1 MSSVSSVFRPYGL
14 QTPETGLLTFR
25 PSKKGRGGAPLPISL
40 IRPIR
45 LIRLISPIG
54 PIRLIALYLTPYT
67 LHLTPSLPSS
77 RRPASGVRCP
87 ISPICLI
94 GLILQQKM
102 QNLLYKFGTFE
113 KKWYICSRNDSR

>member
-1 MSSVSSVFRPYGL
+1 MSSASSVFRPYGL

-54 PIRLIALYLTPYT
+54 PIRLIAL
-67 LHLTPSLPSS
+67 HLTLSKNLD
-77 RRPASGVRCP
+77 
-87 ISPICLI
+87 
-94 GLILQQKM
+94 ILDI
-102 QNLLYKFGTFE
+102 YHH
-113 KKWYICSRNDSR
+113 